1 MVSRLERDRE
11 IETNAL
17 VSRTRVFFGESIT
30 LRHPH
35 SPECIPMK
43 CCSGGKAT
51 RISRGRCSL
60 APRIRK
66 AIQADATFTSF
77 HYSVNYSV
85 PLYENRPVR
94 ARAFDRRNG
103 VRDFREDPIILI
115 RYQGSTKSSFET
127 NRESK
132 RRTGP
137 KVESLERGFL
147 DSPRHVV
154 LSYPAA
160 SGQGHVAAVFRP
172 GNRVLGVG

>member
-1 MVSRLERDRE
+1 MVSHLERDRE

-30 LRHPH
+30 LRYPH
-35 SPECIPMK
+35 SRECIPMK

-94 ARAFDRRNG
+94 ARVRSKERRSRG
-103 VRDFREDPIILI
+103 GLDFREDSIIPI

-132 RRTGP
+132 QRTGP
-137 KVESLERGFL
+137 KVESRARLLGLTETRCAE
-147 DSPRHVV
+147 
-154 LSYPAA
+154 LSCREWAG
-160 SGQGHVAAVFRP
+160 SRCCRFSTR
-172 GNRVLGVG
+172 